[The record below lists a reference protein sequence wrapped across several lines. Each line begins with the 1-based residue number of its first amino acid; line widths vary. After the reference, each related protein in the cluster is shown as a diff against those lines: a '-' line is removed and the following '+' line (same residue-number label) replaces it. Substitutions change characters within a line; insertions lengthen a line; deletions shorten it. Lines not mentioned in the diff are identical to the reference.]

1 MLVSS
6 GLKLQDIARFFAR
19 YRDSGVERRLS
30 QPVHYQSLPQPAK
43 TAAPIDLVRFA
54 G

>member
-6 GLKLQDIARFFAR
+6 GLKLQDNARFFAR
-19 YRDSGVERRLS
+19 HRDSGVEMSLS